1 MAYRTVAEVKAY
13 AAQMLSQHEDD
24 LVLAGSTAEDLHNL
38 IERWLTSSFD
48 RIATWR
54 DWEWLKD
61 TISLTWP
68 AAATSSSGSALYLPD
83 FVQRI
88 VGFVPS
94 SLGGRPIKIVSSS
107 EYDLRRGQGPDDLLV
122 VHGFYGVENDPP
134 SAAVLIATSAS
145 GAAAQGLQVRIEGL
159 TTTNYEQ
166 IVTLTLGAGGTAT
179 TTQTFKGAQGGVRR
193 ISIVPGTVPT
203 AGTGV
208 VTVTMGGTTME
219 RLDASREREHRHIRT
234 ELHAGVSSASTFT
247 VRFIRKQF
255 NVTAATDIIPMPDE
269 FVDLI
274 ELGIQIECARLRKA
288 YGDAAQMRQEWSQR
302 MREFSAWN
310 NRTYAGQRSVT
321 APRVYSA

>member
-1 MAYRTVAEVKAY
+1 
-13 AAQMLSQHEDD
+13 MLSQHEDD
-24 LVLAGSTAEDLHNL
+24 LVLAGSPAEDLHNL
-38 IERWLTSSFD
+38 IERWLTQSFD

-61 TISLTWP
+61 TIELTWP

-88 VGFVPS
+88 MGFAPAT
-94 SLGGRPIKIVSSS
+94 LGGRPIKIVTAS

-134 SAAVLIATSAS
+134 SATTLTATSAS
-145 GAAAQGLQVRIEGL
+145 GAAAVGLQVRIEGL
-159 TTTNYEQ
+159 TTTDYEQ
-166 IVTLTLGAGGTAT
+166 IVTLTLDALGTAT

-203 AGTGV
+203 AGAGV

-234 ELHAGVSSASTFT
+234 ELHAGVSSASTYT
-247 VRFIRKQF
+247 MRFIRKAF
-255 NVTAATDIIPMPDE
+255 NVTISTDIIPIPDE
-269 FVDLI
+269 FTDLI
-274 ELGIQIECARLRKA
+274 ELGMQIECARLRKA
-288 YGDAAQMRQEWSQR
+288 YGDAAGMRQEWRER
-302 MREFSAWN
+302 MKEFSAWS
-310 NRTYAGQRSVT
+310 NRTYGAQRSVT
-321 APRVYSA
+321 APRIYSA